1 MILLCGCSSP
11 VQTEKPHPLIPPQ
24 TMREI
29 LTDYYQLEATL
40 RVCERERMENVA
52 AYGRQQWDS
61 LLHKYRITN
70 EVWEKNFCYYMTQS
84 ELSDTLLSK
93 VTDRLAAMEAAKSD
107 AMRKAADTMPEPEFQ
122 LEESGFEEIIF

>member
-1 MILLCGCSSP
+1 MSP
-11 VQTEKPHPLIPPQ
+11 PTAGSTGTP
-24 TMREI
+24 
-29 LTDYYQLEATL
+29 
-40 RVCERERMENVA
+40 C
-52 AYGRQQWDS
+52 
-61 LLHKYRITN
+61 YRITN